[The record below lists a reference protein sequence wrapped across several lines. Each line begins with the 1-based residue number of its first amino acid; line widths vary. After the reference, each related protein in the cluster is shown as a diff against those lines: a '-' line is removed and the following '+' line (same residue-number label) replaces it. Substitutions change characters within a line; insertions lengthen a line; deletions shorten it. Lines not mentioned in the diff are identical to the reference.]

1 MNAFLYYLLQVM
13 IASGILYGY
22 YYIALRNRKFH
33 QYNRFYLL
41 TATLISI
48 LIPFLNIPV
57 YFSTEESQ
65 SSIVFKTLTA
75 ISPANEEILVLDS
88 GLPSKA
94 AGTFFYSAQFLYCVY
109 TLLSVVVM
117 IKIAISLGK
126 IWNLQKRNPAEKLGN
141 IRFVR
146 TNEPSTPFSFFRWM
160 FWNKNIELNSEKGKQ
175 IFQHE
180 LFHIKQKHSIDTLF
194 LELLTAVFWINPLF
208 HLMKREL
215 KTIHEFL
222 ADSFVVNDT
231 QKWEYAELLLMQV
244 LQTNQPLVNPF
255 FHNQIKRRIAMIT
268 NPQKTSHR
276 YLRKVLVLPVAAIV
290 ASLFAF
296 TYRPAPAAEKK
307 QAYISSLTTNTNND
321 TIPGKTVPVEL
332 PPSTNKNISRQP
344 VKGTEIEFMEIQLSG
359 SGAPGITGTLIP
371 QLSIRSD
378 SSLKPLIIVDGV
390 KTAGDESL
398 QNLNPNIIESITV
411 LKGQQATDL
420 YGAQARDGA
429 VLITTKQNINYEE
442 IVKDSSLKAV
452 LITTKQNIDY
462 DEIVKDSS
470 LKNMSE
476 IKVVGYA
483 AKTIAEKAITP
494 AIFNGGEAAW
504 RKYLERNLN
513 SNIPIVNKASP
524 GRYTVSIQF
533 IVNPDGT
540 LSDIKALSRIGFGM
554 EEEVIRVIKNGPN
567 WIPAMQNG
575 KAVSSYKT
583 QPVTFSVMGNLAD
596 ESADALKEIV
606 VVGYPAKPES
616 IITELAKTKP
626 NKEKLLADINNL
638 PPIYPNPTTHSVVVP
653 VNAREA
659 GKGELRVSDINGTVK
674 IIVPVTYVKGSNNLN
689 VKVGSLANGTYV
701 ISVLDANKRI
711 TGTYK
716 LLKQ

>member
-1 MNAFLYYLLQVM
+1 MNALLYYLLQVM

-65 SSIVFKTLTA
+65 SSLVIKTLAA
-75 ISPANEEILVLDS
+75 ISPGTEMDLILDS

-94 AGTFFYSAQFLYCVY
+94 AGQFFYSAPFLYCVY
-109 TLLSVVVM
+109 ALLSVVVM
-117 IKIAISLGK
+117 IKIVISLMK
-126 IWNLQKRNPAEKLGN
+126 IRTLQKHNPAEKLGN

-146 TNEPSTPFSFFRWM
+146 TTEPSTPFSFFRWM

-194 LELLTAVFWINPLF
+194 MELLSAVFWINPFF

-268 NPQKTSHR
+268 NSQKTSRR
-276 YLRKVLVLPVAAIV
+276 YLRKLLVLPVAAIV

-296 TYRPAPAAEKK
+296 TYRVAPSTEKK
-307 QAYISSLTTNTNND
+307 QAHISSPATNTIND
-321 TIPGKTVPVEL
+321 SIPSKTIRI
-332 PPSTNKNISRQP
+332 STNKNISRQQ
-344 VKGTEIEFMEIQLSG
+344 VNEKEMEFREITLPDSR
-359 SGAPGITGTLIP
+359 STGITEVMLP
-371 QLSIRSD
+371 QFSIRSD
-378 SSLKPLIIVDGV
+378 SSIKPLIIIDGV
-390 KTAGDESL
+390 KSAGEEAMR
-398 QNLNPNIIESITV
+398 NINPNTIESISV
-411 LKGQQATDL
+411 LKGQSATDL
-420 YGAQARDGA
+420 YGAQAKDGA
-429 VLITTKQNINYEE
+429 VLITTKQNTTLAEVIM
-442 IVKDSSLKAV
+442 DSTSVPK
-452 LITTKQNIDY
+452 
-462 DEIVKDSS
+462 
-470 LKNMSE
+470 SE
-476 IKVVGYA
+476 IRVDGYWT
-483 AKTIAEKAITP
+483 KTLVDKATIP
-494 AIFNGGEAAW
+494 ARFNGGTAAW

-513 SNIPIVNKASP
+513 SNIPIINKASP

-533 IVNPDGT
+533 IVNPDGRV
-540 LSDIKALSRIGFGM
+540 SDIQALSRIGFGM
-554 EEEVIRVIKNGPN
+554 EEEVIKVIKNGPN

-575 KAVSSYKT
+575 QAVSSYKT
-583 QPVTFSVMGNLAD
+583 QPVTFTVMGNLPD
-596 ESADALKEIV
+596 ERADALKEIV
-606 VVGYPAKPES
+606 VVGFPAKPES
-616 IITELAKTKP
+616 ILPELAKTKTT
-626 NKEKLLADINNL
+626 KEKLLADISNL
-638 PPIYPNPTTHSVVVP
+638 PSIYPNPTTHSVVVP

-659 GKGELRVSDINGTVK
+659 GKGELRVSDINGTTK
-674 IIVPVTYVKGSNNLN
+674 IIVPVTYLKGSNNLN
-689 VKVGSLANGTYV
+689 VKVASLANGTYV
-701 ISVLDANKRI
+701 ITVLDSNKRI

>member
-57 YFSTEESQ
+57 YFSAEESQ

-88 GLPSKA
+88 GFPSKA
-94 AGTFFYSAQFLYCVY
+94 AGTFFYSAQFLYCIY
-109 TLLSVVVM
+109 SLLSVVVM

-146 TNEPSTPFSFFRWM
+146 TTEPSTPFSFFRWM

-194 LELLTAVFWINPLF
+194 LEILTAVFWINPFF

-296 TYRPAPAAEKK
+296 TYRPAPPAEKK
-307 QAYISSLTTNTNND
+307 QAYISPLTTKTIND
-321 TIPGKTVPVEL
+321 TIPGKTVLVEL
-332 PPSTNKNISRQP
+332 PPSTNKNFSRQP
-344 VKGTEIEFMEIQLSG
+344 VKENEIELREIRLPG
-359 SGAPGITGTLIP
+359 SEAPGIQETLIP
-371 QLSIRSD
+371 KLSIRSD
-378 SSLKPLIIVDGV
+378 SSLEPLILLDGV
-390 KTAGDESL
+390 KLDGEAALRNID
-398 QNLNPNIIESITV
+398 PNIIESITV

-420 YGAQARDGA
+420 YGEQARNGA
-429 VLITTKQNINYEE
+429 VLITTKQNI
-442 IVKDSSLKAV
+442 K
-452 LITTKQNIDY
+452 Y

-476 IKVVGYA
+476 IKVDGYG
-483 AKTIAEKAITP
+483 AKPIFKEALKP

-540 LSDIKALSRIGFGM
+540 LSDLKALSRIGFGM

-583 QPVTFSVMGNLAD
+583 QPVTFSVMGNLPD

-606 VVGYPAKPES
+606 VVGYPAKSES

-638 PPIYPNPTTHSVVVP
+638 PPVYPNPTTHSVVVP

>member
-75 ISPANEEILVLDS
+75 ISPANEEVLILDS
-88 GLPSKA
+88 GLPSEG
-94 AGTFFYSAQFLYCVY
+94 AGTFFFSAQFLYCVY

-126 IWNLQKRNPAEKLGN
+126 IWNLQKHNPAEKLGN
-141 IRFVR
+141 ILFVR
-146 TNEPSTPFSFFRWM
+146 TTEPSTPFSFFRWM

-180 LFHIKQKHSIDTLF
+180 LFHIKQKHSIDILF
-194 LELLTAVFWINPLF
+194 LELLTAVFWINPFF

-222 ADSFVVNDT
+222 ADSFVVDDT

-290 ASLFAF
+290 TSLFAF

-307 QAYISSLTTNTNND
+307 QAYLSSFTTNTNND
-321 TIPGKTVPVEL
+321 TIPGKTVPVEQPL
-332 PPSTNKNISRQP
+332 STNKIISRLP
-344 VKGTEIEFMEIQLSG
+344 VKENEIEFREVPLPG
-359 SGAPGITGTLIP
+359 SGAPGIKETLIP
-371 QLSIRSD
+371 QFSIRSD
-378 SSLKPLIIVDGV
+378 SALEPLILLNGV
-390 KTAGDESL
+390 KLDGEEALRNID
-398 QNLNPNIIESITV
+398 PNIIETINIV
-411 LKGQQATDL
+411 KGQQATDL
-420 YGAQARDGA
+420 YGSQARNGV
-429 VLITTKQNINYEE
+429 VLITTKQSINF
-442 IVKDSSLKAV
+442 D
-452 LITTKQNIDY
+452 
-462 DEIVKDSS
+462 
-470 LKNMSE
+470 E
-476 IKVVGYA
+476 IKVDGYG
-483 AKTIAEKAITP
+483 AKTIVKKALAP

-540 LSDIKALSRIGFGM
+540 ISDLKALSRIGFGM
-554 EEEVIRVIKNGPN
+554 EDEVIRVIKNGPN
-567 WIPAMQNG
+567 WIPATQDG

-583 QPVTFSVMGNLAD
+583 QPVTFSVMGNLPD

-626 NKEKLLADINNL
+626 NKGKLLADINNL
-638 PPIYPNPTTHSVVVP
+638 PPVYPNPTTHSVVVP

-701 ISVLDANKRI
+701 ISVLDVNKRI

>member
-1 MNAFLYYLLQVM
+1 M
-13 IASGILYGY
+13 
-22 YYIALRNRKFH
+22 
-33 QYNRFYLL
+33 
-41 TATLISI
+41 
-48 LIPFLNIPV
+48 
-57 YFSTEESQ
+57 
-65 SSIVFKTLTA
+65 
-75 ISPANEEILVLDS
+75 
-88 GLPSKA
+88 
-94 AGTFFYSAQFLYCVY
+94 
-109 TLLSVVVM
+109 
-117 IKIAISLGK
+117 
-126 IWNLQKRNPAEKLGN
+126 
-141 IRFVR
+141 
-146 TNEPSTPFSFFRWM
+146 
-160 FWNKNIELNSEKGKQ
+160 
-175 IFQHE
+175 
-180 LFHIKQKHSIDTLF
+180 FHIKQKHSIDILF
-194 LELLTAVFWINPLF
+194 MELLTAVFWINPLF
-208 HLMKREL
+208 HLIKREL

-296 TYRPAPAAEKK
+296 TYRPAPAAEKNH
-307 QAYISSLTTNTNND
+307 AYTSSLTTNTKND

-332 PPSTNKNISRQP
+332 PLSTNKNISRQP
-344 VKGTEIEFMEIQLSG
+344 VKENEIELREIPLSG
-359 SGAPGITGTLIP
+359 SGAPGITETLIP
-371 QLSIRSD
+371 QLSIRPD

-420 YGAQARDGA
+420 YGTQARDGA
-429 VLITTKQNINYEE
+429 ILITTKQINIFE
-442 IVKDSSLKAV
+442 
-452 LITTKQNIDY
+452 
-462 DEIVKDSS
+462 EIVKDSS

-476 IKVVGYA
+476 IRVDGYGT
-483 AKTIAEKAITP
+483 KTITEKAITP
-494 AIFNGGEAAW
+494 AIFNGGDAAW

-540 LSDIKALSRIGFGM
+540 ISDIKALSRIGFGM
-554 EEEVIRVIKNGPN
+554 EEEVIKVIKNGPN
-567 WIPAMQNG
+567 WIPATQNG

-583 QPVTFSVMGNLAD
+583 QPVTFSVMGNLPD

-616 IITELAKTKP
+616 IVQELAKTKVS
-626 NKEKLLADINNL
+626 KEKLLADINNL
-638 PPIYPNPTTHSVVVP
+638 PPVYPNPTTHSVVVP

-659 GKGELRVSDINGTVK
+659 GKGELRISDINGTVK

-689 VKVGSLANGTYV
+689 VKVASLAKGTYV
-701 ISVLDANKRI
+701 IRVLDANKRI